1 MSLVHITTVERAPFL
16 QSPNIDRDQVCALL
30 HNIASGTLNDAQL
43 PAVPEQ
49 GVLGQKVLRD
59 QGSPQAAAECGA
71 GDDPALG
78 RAPQP
83 GHVPLQVGVGGAQ
96 QRPGD
101 QARGREAQQR
111 TSGKIFHMLTVY
123 HLNNP
128 SRNLCTKLGKNKL
141 FFVQ

>member
-1 MSLVHITTVERAPFL
+1 MSLVHITTIERAPSRSL
-16 QSPNIDRDQVCALL
+16 QLSIEIKCA
-30 HNIASGTLNDAQL
+30 HFSAIASGTLNDAQL

-78 RAPQP
+78 RPPQP

-111 TSGKIFHMLTVY
+111 TSGKIFHILTV
-123 HLNNP
+123 N
-128 SRNLCTKLGKNKL
+128 NLCKSPC
-141 FFVQ
+141 FQ